1 MAAQRLADSVVDQ
14 IRALIV
20 QAGLEAGSRLPS
32 ERELAARV
40 GTSRAIVAQ
49 ALRTLS
55 LMGLVEIRPGSG
67 AYVTRNP
74 ASMLSASV
82 GLLLEVQPASAG
94 DLARFRFALERMAV
108 AEAAAQ
114 PGDGLEEVGTALER
128 MRASAGVTSA
138 WVVADT
144 MFHTAVVR
152 MAGNP
157 YLTAVFE
164 AVHSSV
170 LSVGYEAWVQREQ
183 VPRWLRGGSA
193 AAQIALHVPIAEA
206 LRRGDPDAAA
216 RAVAHHQ
223 QELLRHLAQRGPSGG
238 APRRLSRPESLG
250 RYVAG
255 AMNGDRRYLHQHFR
269 FIQRTEIASNIA

>member
-1 MAAQRLADSVVDQ
+1 MRSSADSDTRALDGLRPVAAQRLADSVVDQ
-14 IRALIV
+14 IRTLIV
-20 QAGLEAGSRLPS
+20 QAGLDAGSRLPS

-74 ASMLSASV
+74 ESMLSASV
-82 GLLLEVQPASAG
+82 DLLLQVQPGSVQ
-94 DLARFRFALERMAV
+94 DLARFRFALEQMAV
-108 AEAAAQ
+108 AEAAART
-114 PGDGLEEVGTALER
+114 GDGLESIEQALER
-128 MRASAGVTSA
+128 MQASVGATSA
-138 WVVADT
+138 WVVADA

-170 LSVGYEAWVQREQ
+170 LRVGYEAWVRREQ

-193 AAQIALHVPIAEA
+193 EAQIALHAPIADA
-206 LRRGDPDAAA
+206 LRCGDRDAAA

-223 QELLRHLAQRGPSGG
+223 EELLRHLAQRG
-238 APRRLSRPESLG
+238 ADAR
-250 RYVAG
+250 
-255 AMNGDRRYLHQHFR
+255 GDG
-269 FIQRTEIASNIA
+269 